1 MSYQVDGVLADLDAA
16 MRMLRKAVKGIPA
29 ETSGFK
35 GGHDRLAKSVAALG
49 LVLDDSRSVI
59 KDENEHF

>member
-1 MSYQVDGVLADLDAA
+1 MSYRVDGVLADLDSA
-16 MRMLRKAVKGIPA
+16 MRTLRKAVKGIPA
-29 ETSGFK
+29 ESAGFK

-59 KDENEHF
+59 KDND